1 MNKRVLVACEY
12 SGTVRDAFSRL
23 GWDAWSCD
31 ILPTESELTKREGK
45 HIQADAL
52 SILNDGWD
60 LMIGHPPCTYLC
72 VAGLHYSKKDPVRM
86 KKTKN
91 ALMFFLALYNSD
103 IPHIALEN
111 PVGCVSTAFRKPDQI
126 INPYQFWEPERK
138 KTCLWL
144 KNLPALIPQTNLE
157 VKPIKT
163 IIRKT
168 GAKAGQPYNYYWRQG
183 KSAHERS
190 KTFEGIARA
199 MAEQW
204 GKYLISQMA

>member
-1 MNKRVLVACEY
+1 MRALVACEY
-12 SGTVRDAFSRL
+12 SGRVRDELSRL

-31 ILPTESELTKREGK
+31 LLPTESELTKSEGK
-45 HIQADAL
+45 HIQGDVRE
-52 SILNDGWD
+52 ILGEGWD
-60 LMIGHPPCTYLC
+60 LMIAHPPCTYLC
-72 VAGLHYSKKDPVRM
+72 VAGLHYSKKNPERM
-86 KKTKN
+86 EKTIE
-91 ALMFFLALYNSD
+91 AQDFFMKLYNAD
-103 IPHIALEN
+103 IQHIAVEN
-111 PVGCVSTAFRKPDQI
+111 PVGYMSTAFRKPDQI

-144 KNLPALIPQTNLE
+144 KNLPSLVPQSNLE

-168 GAKAGQPYNYYWRQG
+168 GNKAGQPYNYYWRQG

-190 KTFEGIARA
+190 KTFKGIAKA

-204 GKYLISQMA
+204 TEYILNGN